1 MARCEEAEPTLR
13 EAAPGHA
20 VACYLY
26 TEGGGSS

>member
-1 MARCEEAEPTLR
+1 MARCEEAEPALL

-26 TEGGGSS
+26 S